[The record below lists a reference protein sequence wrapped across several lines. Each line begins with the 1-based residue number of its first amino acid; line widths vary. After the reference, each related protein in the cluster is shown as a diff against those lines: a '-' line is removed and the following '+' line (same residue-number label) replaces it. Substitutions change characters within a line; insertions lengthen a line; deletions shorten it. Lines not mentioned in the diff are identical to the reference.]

1 MGAELWTGFKLGDRW
16 VRPEVNQIDDTRI
29 DAKAMEVLVALA
41 ELSPAVV
48 SGSALLDRVW
58 PNVVVVNNVVYQ
70 AIAQLRKALGDEAR
84 SPRYIECVPR
94 RGYRLIAEIVGGVD
108 LSHSSA
114 DIPHNLPQDLTSFIG
129 RERELNELAEL
140 TNHCRLITLTGVG
153 GCGKTRLALAV
164 ARACTSNFPD
174 GVWLVDLAPVT
185 DATQVVRAIAKSLHI
200 QESKDR
206 SIHDSVVESLIN
218 SRSLL
223 VLDNCEHVVD
233 ACARFAE
240 MLLREGTKLRIIA
253 TSREG
258 FGIGAE
264 QPWPVQPLAIPK
276 IDDASSISELA
287 AIESVRLF
295 VERATVVQRNFS
307 LTEGNAEAVAEICRR
322 LDGLPFAIE
331 LAAARMRDMSA
342 EQIKLKLRDRF
353 RLLAA
358 GSRTALPRQR
368 TLQATLDWSH
378 QLLLEPER
386 KLLRRLAVFAGD
398 FSAEA
403 ATALAE
409 TSDESEHTFEVLTRL
424 VDQSM
429 LQVDPATG
437 RYRMLE
443 TVRQYADDRLGESGE
458 SALIRDRHRDHYV
471 AVAEVLSHDV
481 DAGNWQSDVF
491 QRFLADQD
499 NFEGALAWCLET
511 DVELGIFLA
520 RKLSWFWFRL
530 NITSSLH
537 WFEDLLAKAP
547 DSLPE
552 RSEVLRFAAVVH
564 IHGDLGRATQYLQEA
579 LQAARVAG
587 APAWSEAAAGN
598 ASGSRANAQ
607 RGVRQERSHA
617 EAGGARG
624 RSGPIRESVRCS
636 SWSRSRR

>member
-1 MGAELWTGFKLGDRW
+1 M
-16 VRPEVNQIDDTRI
+16 P
-29 DAKAMEVLVALA
+29 
-41 ELSPAVV
+41 
-48 SGSALLDRVW
+48 
-58 PNVVVVNNVVYQ
+58 
-70 AIAQLRKALGDEAR
+70 
-84 SPRYIECVPR
+84 
-94 RGYRLIAEIVGGVD
+94 
-108 LSHSSA
+108 
-114 DIPHNLPQDLTSFIG
+114 
-129 RERELNELAEL
+129 
-140 TNHCRLITLTGVG
+140 
-153 GCGKTRLALAV
+153 
-164 ARACTSNFPD
+164 NFPD

-200 QESKDR
+200 QDSKDR

-240 MLLREGTKLRIIA
+240 MLLREGTELRILA

-276 IDDASSISELA
+276 GDDGSSITELA
-287 AIESVRLF
+287 TIESVRLF

-403 ATALAE
+403 AAALAE
-409 TSDESEHTFEVLTRL
+409 TLDESEHTFEVLTRL

-471 AVAEVLSHDV
+471 TVADGLSHDV
-481 DAGNWQSDVF
+481 EAGNWQSDVF

-511 DVELGIFLA
+511 DFELGLRLA

-530 NITSSLH
+530 NITSALH

-547 DSLPE
+547 ASFPE
-552 RSEVLRFAAVVH
+552 RSEVLRSAAMFH
-564 IHGDLGRATQYLQEA
+564 IQGDPSRATQYLQEA
-579 LQAARVAG
+579 LQTARVVG
-587 APAWSEAAAGN
+587 APAWSEAATCNLLAHALLLKGEI
-598 ASGSRANAQ
+598 AQSDAMLKQAALAAERDRSANPCAAPH
-607 RGVRQERSHA
+607 R
-617 EAGGARG
+617 
-624 RSGPIRESVRCS
+624 
-636 SWSRSRR
+636 SRSRQ

>member
-1 MGAELWTGFKLGDRW
+1 MSWQLGWVGLAVGAELWTGFKLGDRW

-108 LSHSSA
+108 LSRSSA

-129 RERELNELAEL
+129 RERELTELDEL
-140 TNHCRLITLTGVG
+140 VIHRRLITLTGVG

-164 ARACTSNFPD
+164 ARACVPNFPD

-200 QESKDR
+200 QDAKDR

-240 MLLREGTKLRIIA
+240 MLLREGTELRILA

-258 FGIGAE
+258 FGIGVE

-276 IDDASSISELA
+276 GDDASSIAQLA
-287 AIESVRLF
+287 TIESVRLF

-307 LTEGNAEAVAEICRR
+307 LAEANAEAVAEICRR

-403 ATALAE
+403 AAALAE
-409 TSDESEHTFEVLTRL
+409 TLDESRHTFEVLTRL

-458 SALIRDRHRDHYV
+458 SDVDTRSAPRPLRQRGRWALTRHRGRQL
-471 AVAEVLSHDV
+471 AIRRLSTV
-481 DAGNWQSDVF
+481 SRG
-491 QRFLADQD
+491 
-499 NFEGALAWCLET
+499 
-511 DVELGIFLA
+511 
-520 RKLSWFWFRL
+520 
-530 NITSSLH
+530 
-537 WFEDLLAKAP
+537 
-547 DSLPE
+547 
-552 RSEVLRFAAVVH
+552 
-564 IHGDLGRATQYLQEA
+564 
-579 LQAARVAG
+579 
-587 APAWSEAAAGN
+587 
-598 ASGSRANAQ
+598 SGQ
-607 RGVRQERSHA
+607 F
-617 EAGGARG
+617 
-624 RSGPIRESVRCS
+624 
-636 SWSRSRR
+636 